1 MGKITFNV
9 DPSTIFGRRLSDFFL
24 PAAST
29 DEEVRSYN
37 GPPLRDCH
45 NQIVAIGNLIQQSA
59 DDNNAIRDNHDS
71 SILHNDISNRHISN
85 LIDFDRNN
93 GQLEKYQ
100 QFFNDDDSDWDLD
113 SPTATNSTYTFD
125 KPDNRALITSKDY
138 AGTKYPF
145 DEFDNTV
152 PILTTGYPAN
162 FHHSSERPT
171 KIARLQ
177 SNNTATNSSSSSN
190 TLNTVIK
197 PKRPPLIKPQSVPKA
212 APSVSVTKGRGYY
225 SGPLPKR

>member
-1 MGKITFNV
+1 MSKITFNV
-9 DPSTIFGRRLSDFFL
+9 DPSKIFGRRLSDFFI

-29 DEEVRSYN
+29 DQEIRSRN
-37 GPPLRDCH
+37 GSQLRDYR
-45 NQIVAIGNLIQQSA
+45 NQLVAIGNLTQRTA
-59 DDNNAIRDNHDS
+59 DDDNATRDNHDRYT
-71 SILHNDISNRHISN
+71 NNP
-85 LIDFDRNN
+85 IDFDRYNS
-93 GQLEKYQ
+93 QLEKYQ
-100 QFFNDDDSDWDLD
+100 QFFDNEDSDWDLD
-113 SPTATNSTYTFD
+113 TSTVESFVITHLTNTPTNNTYTLD
-125 KPDNRALITSKDY
+125 KPDNKGLITSKDY

-177 SNNTATNSSSSSN
+177 SNSSSSSSSSN